1 MDSQS
6 SSTALPTVSIGGTEI
21 KPLAYKGAR
30 VITTELLA
38 KEFGASEKNLHDN
51 FSNNSIRFAEGVHFF
66 RVSGDELRALKSQ
79 PDFIGVA
86 HKFASQLMLWTE
98 RGVFRHAKILETDEA
113 WEAYERLE
121 SVYFAVR
128 EGKISLD
135 ALPLP
140 KKLKAVGD
148 LMHGFSR
155 LAGLLGLKGNQRALS
170 AAMATQRETGVNV
183 LELSGVTHLDADIQ
197 QQDVTPTQIGERL
210 TPKQIAA
217 RVNEL
222 LAGMGL
228 QTRQDYKNSK
238 GEKAHYWE
246 LTPDGERA
254 GARYKDTTKKH
265 SNGTPVKQI
274 RWPVSVIAMVQDH
287 IGASLI

>member
-1 MDSQS
+1 MNSQS
-6 SSTALPTVSIGGTEI
+6 NSTRVPTVSIGGIQI
-21 KPLAYKGAR
+21 KPLAYKSAR

-38 KEFGASEKNLHDN
+38 KEFGATEKNLHDN
-51 FSNNSIRFAEGVHFF
+51 FSNNSTRFVEGVHFF

-113 WEAYERLE
+113 WETYERLE

-128 EGKISLD
+128 EGKISTD

-148 LMHGFSR
+148 VMHGFSR

-170 AAMATQRETGVNV
+170 AAMATRRETGVDI
-183 LELSGVTHLDADIQ
+183 LKLTGVTHLDADIQ
-197 QQDVTPTQIGERL
+197 EQDVTPTLIGTRL
-210 TPKQIAA
+210 DPVQTAA
-217 RVNEL
+217 RVNEIL
-222 LAGMGL
+222 EAIGL
-228 QTRQDYKNSK
+228 QTKHPYVKNGK
-238 GEKAHYWE
+238 NLHYWE
-246 LTPDGERA
+246 LTQKGAAA
-254 GARYKDTTKKH
+254 GALYKDTTKKH
-265 SNGTPVKQI
+265 HDGTPVKQI
-274 RWPVSVIAMVQDH
+274 KWPVAVIAVVQAH
-287 IGASLI
+287 MSGAAQ